1 MKFLLLEE
9 VGSTN
14 SYAAVHAAELDD
26 MTMILADAQRALP
39 TRDQDNGR
47 PQLVLVA

>member
-26 MTMILADAQRALP
+26 MTMILADAQ
-39 TRDQDNGR
+39 TSGR
-47 PQLVLVA
+47 GQRGNSW